1 MSKNRKSVLIVDDH
15 ALFVDGIRS
24 LLTAAGY
31 RVLGA
36 ASDGRAALEMLAA
49 EQPALVLLDINMP
62 AMDGL
67 QTLKEIKSR
76 WPQLRVVMLTVS
88 SQADDVLQAME
99 TGADGYL
106 LKDMPSRAF
115 LAQLEKIWQG
125 DVAVDEKII
134 GHLVRGI
141 RDGNNNTENHFGLS
155 EREMEV
161 LRLLAQG
168 LSNREIAAQLFISE
182 NTVKFHLRNILQK
195 MGVQNRTEAVAL
207 GLRAGI
213 LSD

>member
-1 MSKNRKSVLIVDDH
+1 MGEEKKSVLIVDDH

-31 RVLGA
+31 HVLGA
-36 ASDGRAALEMLAA
+36 ASDGRAALEQLAA
-49 EQPALVLLDINMP
+49 GQPALVLLDINMP
-62 AMDGL
+62 GMDGL
-67 QTLKEIKSR
+67 QTLQAIKSR
-76 WPQLRVVMLTVS
+76 WPQVRVVMLTVS
-88 SQADDVLQAME
+88 SQAEDVLQAME
-99 TGADGYL
+99 AGADGYL
-106 LKDMPSRAF
+106 LRDMPSRAF

-141 RDGNNNTENHFGLS
+141 RGGSHTTENRFGLS
-155 EREMEV
+155 ERELEV
-161 LRLLAQG
+161 LRLLAGG
-168 LSNREIAAQLFISE
+168 LSNREIATRLFISE

-207 GLRAGI
+207 GLREGI
-213 LSD
+213 LPG